1 MSFPVRFILLGLLGS
16 LLGALTAS
24 AGEVQKGF
32 VDKVFRDQEGDH
44 RYVVYVPSDYTPD
57 KKWPIVL
64 FLHGSGARGSDNR
77 RQINEGLGP
86 AIREDPS
93 RCPAIV
99 VFPQAETL
107 SVMPINAWFPTSPD
121 GQRALVFLDLAE
133 KEYSTDPDRV
143 YLTGLS
149 MGGIGSWAQAL
160 NDPDRWAAVVP
171 ICGGGNQHDA
181 QKIAHLPIWV
191 FHGSLDTT
199 IPVAF
204 SRTMVKSLKKAGGNP
219 RYTEYP
225 TVGHNSWTRAYREPE
240 LWPWLF
246 SQSKSLET
254 STSSK

>member
-1 MSFPVRFILLGLLGS
+1 
-16 LLGALTAS
+16 
-24 AGEVQKGF
+24 
-32 VDKVFRDQEGDH
+32 VDKVFQDGDGEH
-44 RYVVYVPSDYTPD
+44 HYVVYVPSDYTPD
-57 KKWPIVL
+57 RKWPIVL
-64 FLHGSGARGSDNR
+64 FLHGSGARGTDNR
-77 RQINEGLGP
+77 KQINEGLGP

-99 VFPQAETL
+99 VFPQAESL
-107 SVMPINAWFPTSPD
+107 SVIPINAWFPTSPD
-121 GQRALVFLDLAE
+121 GQRALIFLDRAE

-171 ICGGGNQHDA
+171 ICGGGNQHDVE
-181 QKIAHLPIWV
+181 KIAHLPIWV
-191 FHGSLDTT
+191 FHGTLDTT
-199 IPVAF
+199 IPVSF
-204 SRTMVKSLKKAGGNP
+204 SRTMIKSLKKAGGSP

-225 TVGHNSWTRAYREPE
+225 TVGHNSWSRAYREPE

-246 SQSKSLET
+246 SQSRGVGA

>member
-1 MSFPVRFILLGLLGS
+1 MSFPVRFILFGLLGS

-24 AGEVQKGF
+24 AGEVQTGF

-44 RYVVYVPSDYTPD
+44 HYVVYVPSDYTPD

-246 SQSKSLET
+246 SQSKGLET